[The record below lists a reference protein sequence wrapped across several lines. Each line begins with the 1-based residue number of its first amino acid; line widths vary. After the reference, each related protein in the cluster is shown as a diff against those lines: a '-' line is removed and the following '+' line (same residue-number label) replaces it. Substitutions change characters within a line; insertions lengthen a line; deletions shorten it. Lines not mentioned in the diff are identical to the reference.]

1 MAELDL
7 SVVPA
12 LAPSPPA
19 WIEAVLEDFTA
30 FLQDHASAEKK
41 ASGMALN
48 VASHYPDQP
57 QLLSAMADLAVEEL
71 THYRE
76 VIRILLARD
85 VHPAPDSKDPYIHQ
99 LNRAIRKGP
108 AEFLLDRLL
117 IGAVV
122 ERRGAE
128 RFGIVAAH
136 ICEPALARF
145 YRSITASEERHWELF
160 VRLAEKHCDA
170 RGVLPRLIELT
181 ETEAGIMNN
190 LPIRSALH

>member
-19 WIEAVLEDFTA
+19 WIEAVAEDFTA

-76 VIRILLARD
+76 VIRIMLARD

-117 IGAVV
+117 IGAVIAAPNV
-122 ERRGAE
+122 SVSSPRTSVNPPWLG
-128 RFGIVAAH
+128 FIVPLP
-136 ICEPALARF
+136 PAKSATGSF
-145 YRSITASEERHWELF
+145 SCDWQRSTAMPEVCCR
-160 VRLAEKHCDA
+160 D
-170 RGVLPRLIELT
+170 
-181 ETEAGIMNN
+181 
-190 LPIRSALH
+190 

>member
-1 MAELDL
+1 
-7 SVVPA
+7 
-12 LAPSPPA
+12 
-19 WIEAVLEDFTA
+19 
-30 FLQDHASAEKK
+30 
-41 ASGMALN
+41 MALN

-76 VIRILLARD
+76 VIRIMLARD

-117 IGAVV
+117 IGAVI

>member
-1 MAELDL
+1 M
-7 SVVPA
+7 
-12 LAPSPPA
+12 
-19 WIEAVLEDFTA
+19 I
-30 FLQDHASAEKK
+30 
-41 ASGMALN
+41 
-48 VASHYPDQP
+48 
-57 QLLSAMADLAVEEL
+57 
-71 THYRE
+71 
-76 VIRILLARD
+76 
-85 VHPAPDSKDPYIHQ
+85 
-99 LNRAIRKGP
+99 
-108 AEFLLDRLL
+108 
-117 IGAVV
+117 